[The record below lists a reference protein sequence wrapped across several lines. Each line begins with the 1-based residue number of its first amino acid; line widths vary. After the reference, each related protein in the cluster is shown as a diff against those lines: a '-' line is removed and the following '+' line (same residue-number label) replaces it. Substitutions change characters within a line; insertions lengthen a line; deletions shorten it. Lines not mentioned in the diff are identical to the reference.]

1 MAYRF
6 LDSEKLK
13 TGDVILETSDGKI
26 SALIKAG
33 DRIKEIDERVP
44 ARFSHAFIY
53 VGMGYIMEADEGVRS
68 ILAARIITDK
78 PENFLVLRHPEHPN
92 GISVEWLGEFSSMG
106 VFAAIHPEVN
116 KDYNWR
122 GVFGTKL
129 LFVGS
134 REGTFFC
141 SQLVGE
147 AYRRLKIDLL
157 EDGRP
162 PELVTPNSL
171 LSKQCKLEP
180 IDTEACFTQL
190 PGADWV
196 SAIAKVNRYKVIENE
211 PIPLAQISHD
221 LSKKM
226 VATFGRRIDAAT
238 TMIGKTQT
246 IRSPQDIIATL
257 YFPDL
262 PDGDSIADDIVSFMK
277 LNYPSD
283 QIRQYRK
290 MCMIA
295 GEELLKIGDRQLISM
310 MKATLIRDI
319 HSVQPTL
326 AMTKSEIEMMTA
338 IPSPPYAR
346 RSFHRWRLAKLRESF
361 EEETDFL
368 EWRESFLARIG

>member
-1 MAYRF
+1 M
-6 LDSEKLK
+6 
-13 TGDVILETSDGKI
+13 
-26 SALIKAG
+26 IKAG

-53 VGMGYIMEADEGVRS
+53 VGMGYIMEADEGVRL

-78 PENFLVLRHPEHPN
+78 PENFLVLRHPKHPD

-129 LFVGS
+129 PFVGS
-134 REGTFFC
+134 TEGTYFC

-190 PGADWV
+190 PEADWM
-196 SAIAKVNRYKVIENE
+196 SAIAKVSRYKVIENE
-211 PIPLAQISHD
+211 PIPLAQIAHD
-221 LSKKM
+221 VSKKM
-226 VATFGRRIDAAT
+226 VETFGRRIDAAT
-238 TMIGKTQT
+238 TKIGKTQT
-246 IRSPQDIIATL
+246 IRSPQDIILTL

-262 PDGDSIADDIVSFMK
+262 PDGDGISDDVLRFMK
-277 LNYPSD
+277 INYPTD

-290 MCMIA
+290 MHMIV
-295 GEELLKIGDRQLISM
+295 GEEFFKIGNRQFIAM

-319 HSVQPTL
+319 HSVQPML
-326 AMTKSEIEMMTA
+326 AMIKSQIEMMTA
-338 IPSPPYAR
+338 IPSPPYSQ
-346 RSFHRWRLAKLRESF
+346 RSFHRWQLAKLREAF
-361 EEETDFL
+361 EEETEFL
-368 EWRESFLARIG
+368 EWRKSFLARID